1 MKIEKQNKKVFKV
14 SFDDYYNK
22 VDYIIAINLR
32 QAKALAERVFASKKI
47 TKVENIDLNRSI

>member
-14 SFDDYYNK
+14 SFDDCYNT

-32 QAKALAERVFASKKI
+32 QARALADRIFASKNI
-47 TKVENIDLNRSI
+47 TKVESIKLNRST